1 MAFWLAIFAGGGL
14 GACLRVAVVL
24 AIDPRMASEF
34 PWGLLAV
41 NVAGCFA
48 IGAFA
53 SFADEAGWLGPTAR
67 VFAVSGIL
75 GGFTTF
81 SSFSLDTLRLA
92 ANGQIGYAAGNV
104 AASVLFALLGVL
116 AGASFARSLS

>member
-1 MAFWLAIFAGGGL
+1 MGFWFAIFAGGGI
-14 GACLRVAVVL
+14 GACLRVAIVL
-24 AIDPRMASEF
+24 AIDLRIGSTF

-48 IGAFA
+48 IGMVA
-53 SFADEAGWLGPTAR
+53 SLADEAGWLGPTAR

-92 ANGQIGYAAGNV
+92 ANGQLGFAAANA
-104 AASVLFALLGVL
+104 AASVMFALLGVL
-116 AGASFARSLS
+116 GGASLARSLS